1 MTFEENL
8 KRICK
13 DRGTTPT
20 AIMKKKKM
28 GTIHI

>member
-20 AIMKKKKM
+20 AIMKKM